1 MTRIVTRVLP
11 VLLALSLVG
20 FPTVSAEA
28 QPNAK
33 KDPKTEALELFEKSA
48 DLYRQG
54 KFDEAAQLLE
64 RAYSLHDEAVLLYN
78 LGRAYEGLGE
88 NQKAIDAYTK
98 YLEKAPKAKDRGALE
113 RRMETLKAQLAQQN
127 KPLPDKQPEP
137 VVPAKPVAP
146 EPDRPPPS
154 RGPGVLPWVVAGV
167 GVAAVGAGLFVGLQ
181 AKSKRDDAQDNPE
194 SRAAQEDYDSA
205 KSMATTANVLLIAGT
220 VVAAGGVTWALLS
233 RKKSEPA
240 AAAPLH
246 FTVTPGGFRIGGRL

>member
-1 MTRIVTRVLP
+1 MPRIVTRVLP
-11 VLLALSLVG
+11 GVLLALVIG
-20 FPTVSAEA
+20 CPTLSAEA
-28 QPNAK
+28 QPKAK
-33 KDPKTEALELFEKSA
+33 KDPKTEALELFEQSA

-98 YLEKAPKAKDRGALE
+98 YLEKAPNAKDRGALE
-113 RRMETLKAQLAQQN
+113 RRIETLKAQIEKEKALAQ
-127 KPLPDKQPEP
+127 PET
-137 VVPAKPVAP
+137 PAPKAP
-146 EPDRPPPS
+146 EPAEPKPEPAKS
-154 RGPGVLPWVVAGV
+154 SKGPGVLPWVVTGV

-181 AKSKRDDAQDNPE
+181 AKSKRDDAQDNPV
-194 SRAAQEDYDSA
+194 SADAQDEYDSA

-246 FTVTPGGFRIGGRL
+246 LTVTPGGLRLGGRL